1 MRVSFI
7 LLLYPVLISSAGAAD
22 YREPLSAS
30 YVLRDF
36 RFTSGEVLPELR
48 IHYRTV
54 GQPRRDQTGVVRNAV
69 LILHGTTGSGA
80 NFLRG
85 EFAGELFGSGQPL
98 DAGRFYIVLPDGIG
112 HGASSKPSDGLK
124 ARFPRYG
131 YRDMVEAQYR
141 LLADGLKVNHLR
153 LVMGTSMGGMHTW
166 LWGQQHPEFMDA
178 LLPLASLPTQISGR
192 NRAWRRLVS
201 DAIRNDPA
209 CERGDYR
216 AQPPSLRTAALVVYL
231 MSNNPVERQKEAPT
245 REAADKTL
253 DEYIARTTRTMDA
266 NDVLYAIESSADYD
280 PGPGLEQIRVPLL
293 AINFEDDL
301 INPPELRVLEKEIG
315 RVKRGKAIV
324 IPRSERTRGHGTHT
338 LAAVWKEHLIR
349 LLQESEH
356 QKTNDGR
363 VAPSQKSH
371 QPHVTPVVGHADA
384 PMTTGSSRTIIVSLP
399 PRAELHQLLRRASS
413 EAVALAK
420 TKPIS
425 SSWSLTTIATA
436 QAKAG
441 DLDGARMTFAFA
453 ATEAERG
460 FGGEANPW
468 NLWRVGHFQAECG
481 LKQQARI
488 SLHRAVRALP
498 GVVGDYQKDSRTVD
512 TFSVIVQELGGIGA
526 REDARKTVDL
536 LLGFS
541 KKFFESSKI
550 GNARD
555 WAAPKI
561 AAALAAVGDFEA
573 AFRWSDGLQNG
584 GNVLGEIAVAAS
596 KSLGRDAAR
605 RFVLET
611 AEQLGRMRS
620 ADQTYFG
627 LSELAEAQARLGDVE
642 AAKRSAKSIG
652 AGPSRA
658 SYDMTD
664 GQPYAL
670 VRIAGVQRQ
679 SGDTAGAK
687 ETLRD
692 AFRSVSEHPLMRG
705 RDGWYSQIA
714 SGQIANGDIDG
725 ALRSVEAMDG
735 KRSDSLAFIALA
747 QSAAGE
753 SIAARATI
761 GRALADAGLSVKAP
775 PAPNPEL
782 MKLPGVSQNMP
793 ASARMQLA
801 KIQAMAGDSA
811 GALTTLR
818 SIDDQNY
825 QRFALERVV
834 SARATAGDVAGALR
848 MALDDSKTPEERRSA
863 LEGLGQG
870 VDTRLSLKSLE
881 PRAK

>member
-1 MRVSFI
+1 
-7 LLLYPVLISSAGAAD
+7 
-22 YREPLSAS
+22 
-30 YVLRDF
+30 
-36 RFTSGEVLPELR
+36 
-48 IHYRTV
+48 
-54 GQPRRDQTGVVRNAV
+54 
-69 LILHGTTGSGA
+69 
-80 NFLRG
+80 
-85 EFAGELFGSGQPL
+85 
-98 DAGRFYIVLPDGIG
+98 
-112 HGASSKPSDGLK
+112 
-124 ARFPRYG
+124 
-131 YRDMVEAQYR
+131 
-141 LLADGLKVNHLR
+141 
-153 LVMGTSMGGMHTW
+153 
-166 LWGQQHPEFMDA
+166 
-178 LLPLASLPTQISGR
+178 
-192 NRAWRRLVS
+192 
-201 DAIRNDPA
+201 
-209 CERGDYR
+209 
-216 AQPPSLRTAALVVYL
+216 
-231 MSNNPVERQKEAPT
+231 
-245 REAADKTL
+245 
-253 DEYIARTTRTMDA
+253 
-266 NDVLYAIESSADYD
+266 
-280 PGPGLEQIRVPLL
+280 
-293 AINFEDDL
+293 
-301 INPPELRVLEKEIG
+301 
-315 RVKRGKAIV
+315 
-324 IPRSERTRGHGTHT
+324 
-338 LAAVWKEHLIR
+338 
-349 LLQESEH
+349 
-356 QKTNDGR
+356 
-363 VAPSQKSH
+363 
-371 QPHVTPVVGHADA
+371 
-384 PMTTGSSRTIIVSLP
+384 
-399 PRAELHQLLRRASS
+399 
-413 EAVALAK
+413 
-420 TKPIS
+420 
-425 SSWSLTTIATA
+425 
-436 QAKAG
+436 
-441 DLDGARMTFAFA
+441 
-453 ATEAERG
+453 
-460 FGGEANPW
+460 
-468 NLWRVGHFQAECG
+468 
-481 LKQQARI
+481 
-488 SLHRAVRALP
+488 
-498 GVVGDYQKDSRTVD
+498 
-512 TFSVIVQELGGIGA
+512 
-526 REDARKTVDL
+526 
-536 LLGFS
+536 
-541 KKFFESSKI
+541 
-550 GNARD
+550 
-555 WAAPKI
+555 
-561 AAALAAVGDFEA
+561 
-573 AFRWSDGLQNG
+573 
-584 GNVLGEIAVAAS
+584 
-596 KSLGRDAAR
+596 
-605 RFVLET
+605 
-611 AEQLGRMRS
+611 
-620 ADQTYFG
+620 